1 MREGLF
7 DAKLPEVGENE
18 VPLGPLAIFPVPFLL
33 RTPGILSHILIS
45 LLTVFRWH
53 RITIS
58 SSVSRCLYSS
68 ILFSYLKNKRE
79 GVLIYILRFCSE
91 SSE

>member
-33 RTPGILSHILIS
+33 RTPGILSHILTHGIPMAS
-45 LLTVFRWH
+45 DYHF
-53 RITIS
+53 
-58 SSVSRCLYSS
+58 
-68 ILFSYLKNKRE
+68 
-79 GVLIYILRFCSE
+79 
-91 SSE
+91 